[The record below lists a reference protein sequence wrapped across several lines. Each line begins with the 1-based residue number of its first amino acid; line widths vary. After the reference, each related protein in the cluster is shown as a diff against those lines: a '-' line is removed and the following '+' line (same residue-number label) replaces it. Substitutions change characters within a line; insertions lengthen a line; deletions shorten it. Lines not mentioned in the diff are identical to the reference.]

1 MLSSAAL
8 LTTPDLKVRDLRC
21 AHARGGWS
29 ATEVSRHAAIIF
41 PRRGSFRRR
50 GTHGDEV
57 IEPGV
62 AYFQRAGEE
71 EEFAHPHD
79 GGDRCISVG
88 LSDTLVA
95 SLLGGDPVLPARL
108 VATTPQDDLAVRL
121 IGATPAVAQRPEG
134 ALSDRT
140 RHEEPTLGLVA
151 SVLANAASKRAAAG
165 RPATAQAR
173 RRAVSDARE
182 ALAHDPS
189 LGVLDLARLVAV
201 SPHHLSRVFR
211 AEVGVSITT
220 YRRRL
225 RLRAAL
231 ERIDEGGLARVAADA
246 GFADHA
252 HFTREVRA
260 LLDTTPSAL
269 QREIARALHEPG

>member
-8 LTTPDLKVRDLRC
+8 LTTPHLNVRDLHC
-21 AHARGGWS
+21 AHERGGWGP
-29 ATEVSRHAAIIF
+29 TELSHRSAIIF

-50 GTHGDEV
+50 GTHGDDV

-79 GGDRCISVG
+79 GGDRCTSVG
-88 LSDTLVA
+88 VSDDLLA
-95 SLLGGDPVLPARL
+95 SLLGGDPALPAGI
-108 VATTPQDDLAVRL
+108 VHTTPRDDLVVRTL
-121 IGATPAVAQRPEG
+121 GVTGACNSLRLAQPDE
-134 ALSDRT
+134 RT
-140 RHEEPTLGLVA
+140 RLEERVVA
-151 SVLANAASKRAAAG
+151 LLANVLAAAVPRRAAAG

-173 RRAVSDARE
+173 RRVAADARE
-182 ALAHDPS
+182 ALAADPS
-189 LGVLDLARLVAV
+189 LGLLELAHATAV
-201 SPHHLSRVFR
+201 SPHHLSRVF
-211 AEVGVSITT
+211 AQEVGVPITT

-231 ERIDEGGLARVAADA
+231 ERIGEGGLARVAADA

-260 LLDTTPSAL
+260 LLGTTPSAL
-269 QREIARALHEPG
+269 QREIAGALHQPR

>member
-8 LTTPDLKVRDLRC
+8 LTTPDLSVRDLHC
-21 AHARGGWS
+21 AHARGGWG
-29 ATEVSRHAAIIF
+29 ATELARRSAIVF

-62 AYFQRAGEE
+62 AYFQRPGEE

-79 GGDRCISVG
+79 GGDRCTSIGV
-88 LSDTLVA
+88 SDTLLA
-95 SLLGGDPVLPARL
+95 ALLGGDPTLPATV
-108 VATTPQDDLAVRL
+108 VATTPHDDLALRLLGVTRAVDSPPVRPL
-121 IGATPAVAQRPEG
+121 VE
-134 ALSDRT
+134 RT
-140 RHEEPTLGLVA
+140 RHEERVLDLVTN
-151 SVLANAASKRAAAG
+151 VLAAGIPKRVAAG
-165 RPATAQAR
+165 RPATQHAR
-173 RRAVSDARE
+173 RRAASDARE
-182 ALAHDPS
+182 ALAHDPT
-189 LGVLDLARLVAV
+189 LGLLDLARLVAV

-211 AEVGVSITT
+211 AEVGVSIST

-252 HFTREVRA
+252 HLTREMRA
-260 LLDTTPSAL
+260 LLGTTPSAL
-269 QREIARALHEPG
+269 QREIAGPLHQSG

>member
-8 LTTPDLKVRDLRC
+8 LTTPDLSVRDLHC
-21 AHARGGWS
+21 AHARGGWG
-29 ATEVSRHAAIIF
+29 ATELSGRSAIVF

-79 GGDRCISVG
+79 GGDRCTSVG
-88 LSDTLVA
+88 VSDTLLA
-95 SLLGGDPVLPARL
+95 SLLGGDPALPATI
-108 VATTPQDDLAVRL
+108 VPTTPQDDLALRL
-121 IGATPAVAQRPEG
+121 LGVTAAIE
-134 ALSDRT
+134 RT
-140 RHEEPTLGLVA
+140 RHEEHVLGLV
-151 SVLANAASKRAAAG
+151 SNVLAAAAPERAGAG
-165 RPATAQAR
+165 RPATARAR
-173 RRAVSDARE
+173 HRAASDARE
-182 ALAHDPS
+182 ALAHDPT
-189 LGVLDLARLVAV
+189 LGLLDLARLVAV

-211 AEVGVSITT
+211 AEVGVSIST

-231 ERIDEGGLARVAADA
+231 ERIGEGGLARVAADA

-252 HFTREVRA
+252 HLTREMRA
-260 LLDTTPSAL
+260 LLGTTPSAL
-269 QREIARALHEPG
+269 QREIAGPLHQAG

>member
-8 LTTPDLKVRDLRC
+8 LTTPDLRVRDLHC
-21 AHARGGWS
+21 AHARGGWCE
-29 ATEVSRHAAIIF
+29 TEISNRAAIIF

-50 GTHGDEV
+50 GAHGDEV

-79 GGDRCISVG
+79 GGDRCTSVG
-88 LSDTLVA
+88 LSDRLIA
-95 SLLGGDPVLPARL
+95 QLLGGDPTLPGRL
-108 VATTPQDDLAVRL
+108 VATTPHDDLVVRTL
-121 IGATPAVAQRPEG
+121 GVTGEVAELCHGTVGDP
-134 ALSDRT
+134 T
-140 RHEEPTLGLVA
+140 RHEERVIGLVA
-151 SVLANAASKRAAAG
+151 SVLAAAVPKRAAAN
-165 RPATAQAR
+165 RPSTAQAR
-173 RRAVSDARE
+173 RRAASDARE
-182 ALAHDPS
+182 ALAADPS
-189 LGVLDLARLVAV
+189 LGLLALAQAVAV
-201 SPHHLSRVFR
+201 SPHHLSRVFK
-211 AEVGVSITT
+211 AELGVSITT

-260 LLDTTPSAL
+260 LLGTTPSAL
-269 QREIARALHEPG
+269 QREIAGPLHQSG

>member
-8 LTTPDLKVRDLRC
+8 LTTPDLTVRDLRC
-21 AHARGGWS
+21 AHARGGWGP
-29 ATEVSRHAAIIF
+29 TELSRRSAIIF

-50 GTHGDEV
+50 GAHGDEV
-57 IEPGV
+57 IEPGI

-79 GGDRCISVG
+79 GGDRCTSVG

-95 SLLGGDPVLPARL
+95 ALLGGDPTLPAAV
-108 VATTPQDDLAVRL
+108 VATSPHADLALRRL
-121 IGATPAVAQRPEG
+121 GVTRAVDSRPVGTLIEP
-134 ALSDRT
+134 T
-140 RHEEPTLGLVA
+140 RHEEHVLALVA
-151 SVLANAASKRAAAG
+151 GVLAAALPKRAAAG

-173 RRAVSDARE
+173 RRAASDARE
-182 ALAHDPS
+182 ALAADPS
-189 LGVLDLARLVAV
+189 LGLLDLARATAV
-201 SPHHLSRVFR
+201 SPHHLSRVFKQ
-211 AEVGVSITT
+211 EVGVSVTT

-231 ERIDEGGLARVAADA
+231 ERIDDGGLARVAADA

-260 LLDTTPSAL
+260 LLGTTPSAL
-269 QREIARALHEPG
+269 QREIARPLHQPG